1 MGKASRKMIRMAS
14 AWVRRWLEVKG
25 GGPNL
30 RWRGPPYREPEP
42 LPGVH
47 PGQPARE
54 NGGEKTDIRSDSQFP
69 RVEGMK
75 PDDQSADQT
84 NTMCPQIRICGHKQQ
99 AQFSVCKTKN
109 LPTNPGPSPDS
120 SSLFRFRGLFVFS
133 GALLVRSQPTYPA
146 ARPTSTSTQT
156 PNLKSQDIN
165 LKKPKP
171 KTNSNSYQIIY

>member
-1 MGKASRKMIRMAS
+1 MGETSRKVIRMTS

-84 NTMCPQIRICGHKQQ
+84 NTMCPQIRICGH
-99 AQFSVCKTKN
+99 
-109 LPTNPGPSPDS
+109 NPK
-120 SSLFRFRGLFVFS
+120 RRETR
-133 GALLVRSQPTYPA
+133 LVRCGFLRLHRRSTCPRLACHGSSVWPVAYSCAATPTLPSLPHA
-146 ARPTSTSTQT
+146 LNCMRR
-156 PNLKSQDIN
+156 
-165 LKKPKP
+165 
-171 KTNSNSYQIIY
+171 